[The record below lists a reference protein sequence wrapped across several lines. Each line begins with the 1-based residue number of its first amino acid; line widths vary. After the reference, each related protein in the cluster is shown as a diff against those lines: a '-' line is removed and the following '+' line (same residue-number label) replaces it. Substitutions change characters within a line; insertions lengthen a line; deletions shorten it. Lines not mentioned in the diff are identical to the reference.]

1 MKRVTS
7 NKRVKFAPCG
17 RRDRQKAAAPYPK
30 RVCRAWHL
38 TSQVKVLIPGIRRA
52 EG

>member
-1 MKRVTS
+1 MLGVHKWVNRTL
-7 NKRVKFAPCG
+7 R
-17 RRDRQKAAAPYPK
+17 AARLPK

-38 TSQVKVLIPGIRRA
+38 TSRVKVPIPGIRRA